1 MWGAAVGSIVGS
13 IISARMARDNAAEQH
28 DWAVED
34 AATNRAWQ
42 ERMSN
47 TAHQR
52 EVADLRAAGLNPILS
67 AGGGSG
73 ASTPSGATADSS
85 VAETPEFG
93 NVVASALEAKLQKE
107 QIELTKAQGEQAASS
122 KDVNVANKGLIDAQA
137 EKVRKETAILG
148 PKATIYQKATEAL
161 ESAAKSGR
169 EFGRT
174 VIKGVEQ
181 AKERHNLNWRKP

>member
-1 MWGAAVGSIVGS
+1 MWGAVGSIFGS
-13 IISARMARDNAAEQH
+13 IITGRQARDNAAEQH
-28 DWAVED
+28 DWSVED

-85 VAETPEFG
+85 VADTPEYG
-93 NVVASALEAKLQKE
+93 NLVANALEAKLQKE
-107 QIELTKAQGEQAASS
+107 QIELTKAQGEQAATAAN
-122 KDVNVANKGLIDAQA
+122 VN
-137 EKVRKETAILG
+137 R
-148 PKATIYQKATEAL
+148 ATEKKVKNEADLSEPRAIIYRKAAEAL
-161 ESAAKSGR
+161 KSTADAARSITPSWAQSR
-169 EFGRT
+169 EQKKRQS
-174 VIKGVEQ
+174 EE
-181 AKERHNLNWRKP
+181 ALKEHRARIGRKP